1 MTDTTLIYPYEF
13 EGGKKAIASEVNAN
27 FEAVKTF
34 ANGIN
39 ATISGLQTAIADLK
53 NKPTREMLDIFYS
66 FSSQT
71 PAGAYPLWTGET
83 ITHCKNLY
91 PQFWNKVKNLAA
103 LGNLVTVTA
112 EEYEEKLEEY
122 GQCAAFYLDELN
134 GHLRLPKIT
143 CFVSSIAELTELAKV
158 ENSANKAHTHQV
170 KVSSDGSKN
179 GCNTA
184 TGYLARGYTKYSSP
198 WSSNNNNGENK
209 VLLTSEGEEEGH
221 PKNVKLC
228 LYIQVA
234 NNLGELS
241 ELDTNAIAEELEAAL
256 AALQTAYQTYSADL
270 EQTYRAIKDD
280 IIIASPVIKDYDIE
294 INPSMFVLDTTYEDY
309 PYKADIPFED
319 AQEDLVPEIN
329 FSLEQIESGNY
340 APVALSGNGYVRIYA
355 KELPETELVIPSIVL
370 Q

>member
-39 ATISGLQTAIADLK
+39 ATIAGLQTAIADLK
-53 NKPTREMLDIFYS
+53 NKPTREMLDIYYS
-66 FSSQT
+66 FSAQT

-83 ITHCKNLY
+83 ITHCKSLY

-103 LGNLVTVTA
+103 LGNLVTVTS
-112 EEYEEKLEEY
+112 EEYEERLEQY
-122 GQCAAFYLDELN
+122 GQCGAFYLDELN

-143 CFVSSIAELTELAKV
+143 RFISSLADLTELAK
-158 ENSANKAHTHQV
+158 EQADANKTHTHNV
-170 KVSSDGSKN
+170 KVSTDGSKN
-179 GCNTA
+179 GYDTA

-198 WSSNNNNGENK
+198 WSPNNNNGENK
-209 VLLTSEGEEEGH
+209 ILITSEGEEEGH

-241 ELDTNAIAEELEAAL
+241 ELDVNAIAEELEAAL
-256 AALQTAYQTYSADL
+256 ISLQTAYQTYADDL
-270 EQTYRAIKDD
+270 KQTYQSIKDD
-280 IIIASPVIKDYDIE
+280 IIIASPIIKDYDIE
-294 INPSMFVLDTTYEDY
+294 VTPSMFMTDSTYDDY
-309 PYKADIPFED
+309 PYKADVPFED
-319 AQEDLVPEIN
+319 SDEELVPTVN
-329 FSLEQIESGNY
+329 FGLEQAESGNY

-355 KELPETELVIPSIVL
+355 KTIPETEFVIPSIVL

>member
-1 MTDTTLIYPYEF
+1 M
-13 EGGKKAIASEVNAN
+13 
-27 FEAVKTF
+27 
-34 ANGIN
+34 
-39 ATISGLQTAIADLK
+39 
-53 NKPTREMLDIFYS
+53 
-66 FSSQT
+66 
-71 PAGAYPLWTGET
+71 
-83 ITHCKNLY
+83 
-91 PQFWNKVKNLAA
+91 
-103 LGNLVTVTA
+103 
-112 EEYEEKLEEY
+112 
-122 GQCAAFYLDELN
+122 
-134 GHLRLPKIT
+134 
-143 CFVSSIAELTELAKV
+143 
-158 ENSANKAHTHQV
+158 
-170 KVSSDGSKN
+170 
-179 GCNTA
+179 
-184 TGYLARGYTKYSSP
+184 
-198 WSSNNNNGENK
+198 
-209 VLLTSEGEEEGH
+209 LLTSEGEEEGH

-355 KELPETELVIPSIVL
+355 KEVPETELVIPSIVL